1 MLPMALFEMGEYQ
14 QHCLCGSGSFPEALQ
29 VVTAYFGSR
38 VFSDVTI
45 RLASPS

>member
-1 MLPMALFEMGEYQ
+1 MLPMPLFAVVEDQ
-14 QHCLCGSGSFPEALQ
+14 RHCGFGSFPEAHQ